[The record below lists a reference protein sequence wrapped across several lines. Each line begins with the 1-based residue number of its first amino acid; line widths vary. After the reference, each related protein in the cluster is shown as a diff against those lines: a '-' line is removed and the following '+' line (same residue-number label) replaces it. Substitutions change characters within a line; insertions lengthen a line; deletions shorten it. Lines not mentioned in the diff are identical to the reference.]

1 MSKRCFNETNDR
13 HMKKKKKTDFVVF
26 FFLLPCQLN
35 TFHIAFPSKSFIQ
48 IEYDSFSRTVDNFD
62 KNERLNYTQV
72 IEL

>member
-13 HMKKKKKTDFVVF
+13 HMKKKKKLILLCF
-26 FFLLPCQLN
+26 FSFLPCQLN

-62 KNERLNYTQV
+62 KNERLNYKQV